1 MTKTTLA
8 IEHTVTFRLI
18 HGQGSPEEAKFL
30 NAASEL
36 AAIPGVQHFQIRRQT
51 SPKNP
56 HTFGISM
63 QFVTHSEYLAYCEH
77 PAHVDFVQ
85 HRWLKE
91 VADFQEA
98 DFEPSSNGK
107 QWTDGRADSLGRD

>member
-1 MTKTTLA
+1 MTATTFA

-18 HGQGSPEEAKFL
+18 HAPGSPEESEFL

-36 AAIPGVQHFQIRRQT
+36 TAIPGVQHFQVRRPA
-51 SPKNP
+51 SSKNP

-63 QFVTHSEYLAYCEH
+63 QFETQSEYLAYCEH

-85 HRWLKE
+85 QRWLSE

-98 DFEPSSNGK
+98 DFEPLTTS
-107 QWTDGRADSLGRD
+107 RE

>member
-1 MTKTTLA
+1 MTAFA

-18 HGQGSPEEAKFL
+18 HGQGSPKEAEFL

-51 SPKNP
+51 SSKNP

-85 HRWLKE
+85 QQWLSE
-91 VADFQEA
+91 VAEFLEA
-98 DFEPSSNGK
+98 DFLNH
-107 QWTDGRADSLGRD
+107 

>member
-1 MTKTTLA
+1 MTVTTFA

-18 HGQGSPEEAKFL
+18 HAPGSSEESEFL

-36 AAIPGVQHFQIRRQT
+36 IAIPGVQHFQIRRQT
-51 SPKNP
+51 SSKSP

-63 QFVTHSEYLAYCEH
+63 QFETHREYLAYCEN
-77 PAHVDFVQ
+77 PAHVAFVQ
-85 HRWLKE
+85 QRWLSE

-98 DFEPSSNGK
+98 DFEPLTN
-107 QWTDGRADSLGRD
+107 RNA

>member
-1 MTKTTLA
+1 MTMMTLA

-18 HGQGSPEEAKFL
+18 HALGSPKEAEFL
-30 NAASEL
+30 NAAAQL
-36 AAIPGVQHFQIRRQT
+36 TTIPGVQLFQIRRQT
-51 SPKNP
+51 SSKNP

-63 QFVTHSEYLAYCEH
+63 RFATHSEYLAYCEH

-85 HRWLKE
+85 QRWLKE

-98 DFEPSSNGK
+98 DFEPLTANSE
-107 QWTDGRADSLGRD
+107 